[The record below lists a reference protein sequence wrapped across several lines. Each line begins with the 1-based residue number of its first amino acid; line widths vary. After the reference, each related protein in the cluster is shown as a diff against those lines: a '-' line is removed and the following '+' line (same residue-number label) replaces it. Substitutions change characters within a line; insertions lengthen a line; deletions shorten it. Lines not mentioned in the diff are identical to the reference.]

1 MGYDVVEENLK
12 IGYYGEQTNNYLN
25 FSIQVLEA
33 ESIITP
39 KVLNLDKHIQW
50 TVCGICWVLLF
61 VGTYFRYL
69 LYSFLFDSYKSKESK
84 PIDTLILVISVVQ
97 HINIVLFVTRL
108 TLILLNDTNLD
119 QIGAQAFC
127 IASGLIYQF
136 DVCYS
141 CIGSLGISLFRIL
154 YIKHDVWLKYGFGEK
169 KYMCTT
175 LLVGLSL
182 ATIFVTSFNIND
194 YSQIQRDTC
203 MTAPQIRT
211 IIQWLE
217 EYKESKGDDSFAEFW
232 NSVAQV
238 VVLILLTM
246 TLAEI
251 ATYCMYFYTIYKHDN
266 SETLARLLEPAVI
279 RKRNKRNAIT
289 FFGQFCSFVFDIIIN
304 ISLIIALANFGK
316 GSGVWSVIYI
326 MKTAG
331 FSAMSIVEVLTSSK
345 LRSRMKLPFKSN
357 H

>member
-1 MGYDVVEENLK
+1 MIRLFRSKLKMGYDVVEENVK

-25 FSIQVLEA
+25 FAIQFLEA

-169 KYMCTT
+169 KYMC
-175 LLVGLSL
+175 
-182 ATIFVTSFNIND
+182 
-194 YSQIQRDTC
+194 
-203 MTAPQIRT
+203 M
-211 IIQWLE
+211 
-217 EYKESKGDDSFAEFW
+217 
-232 NSVAQV
+232 
-238 VVLILLTM
+238 
-246 TLAEI
+246 
-251 ATYCMYFYTIYKHDN
+251 
-266 SETLARLLEPAVI
+266 
-279 RKRNKRNAIT
+279 
-289 FFGQFCSFVFDIIIN
+289 
-304 ISLIIALANFGK
+304 
-316 GSGVWSVIYI
+316 
-326 MKTAG
+326 
-331 FSAMSIVEVLTSSK
+331 
-345 LRSRMKLPFKSN
+345 
-357 H
+357 